1 MNKTVMRIV
10 LCLLAFMI
18 IFSCIYSVFAA
29 GIDEADITAA
39 AVILVDAETGAVL
52 YEKNAD
58 AQRAP
63 ASTTKLLTAVLALE
77 NLQMDQ
83 EITVPPE
90 AQTSGSNMGLK
101 PGQIVTVETLL
112 YGLLLSSGN
121 DAAVTL
127 AIAISGTVEAFA
139 QKMNEKAQALG
150 MLNSHFVTASGL
162 DAEGHYVTVRDMSI
176 LARYAYSIEELRT
189 IMATEEKTLYTVDK
203 SVSYQLENT
212 NLLIHTPRMD
222 GNGEPYTGASYLYE
236 YATGM
241 KTGSTRN
248 SDGCLV
254 ASAEKDGQKL
264 IALIFGDNSDG
275 EKDRWKIAAKL
286 FDYGFSNYRN
296 FSLTELIGGT
306 VGLDVVGGP
315 VINGA
320 AAKLQCMPVSQEGVE
335 VITLPV
341 DSDLSAIEYTI
352 EPNSAALNAPISE
365 GTVVGDIEITLNGE
379 LLLSGH
385 LIAAEA
391 MMTAEEYA
399 KLSGTQSEISNLLNL
414 DTEKRQNLRKYT
426 WLWLLI
432 PFGGVV
438 FLIWRGLQNNRHSRR
453 RYRGAAVRSSR
464 MAQQKNLMDG
474 RSYRKTARP
483 VSRIAAQNGSR
494 QAVVRRTSVSRASSR
509 VNGSRRSAV
518 RRTATV
524 QQIRP
529 NVRRTRRS
537 GREI

>member
-1 MNKTVMRIV
+1 MNKTVMRI
-10 LCLLAFMI
+10 LLFLLAFMI
-18 IFSCIYSVFAA
+18 VFSCVYSVFAA
-29 GIDEADITAA
+29 GIEEEDITAA
-39 AVILVDAETGAVL
+39 AVILVDAETGTVL

-58 AQRAP
+58 EQRAP

-83 EITVPPE
+83 EVTVPPE

-101 PGQIVTVETLL
+101 PGQIVSVETLL
-112 YGLLLSSGN
+112 YGLMLSSGN

-127 AIAISGTVEAFA
+127 AIAVSGTVEAFA

-150 MLNSHFVTASGL
+150 MNHSHFVTASGL

-176 LARYAYSIEELRT
+176 LARYVYNQEALRT

-212 NLLIHTPRMD
+212 NLLIHTPRLD
-222 GNGEPYTGASYLYE
+222 GSGEPYTGPSYLYE

-264 IALIFGDNSDG
+264 IALVFGDNSDG
-275 EKDRWKIAAKL
+275 EKDRWKIAAQL
-286 FDYGFSNYRN
+286 FDYGFSSYKN

-315 VINGA
+315 IINGE
-320 AAKLQCMPVSQEGVE
+320 AAKLQCIALSQEGAE
-335 VITLPV
+335 GITLPV
-341 DSDLSAIEYTI
+341 DTDPNAIEYTVV
-352 EPNSAALNAPISE
+352 PDSAALNAPISE
-365 GTVVGDIEITLNGE
+365 GTAVGSIEITLNGE
-379 LLLSGH
+379 ILLKGQLV
-385 LIAAEA
+385 AAEA
-391 MMTAEEYA
+391 MMTAEDYA

-432 PFGGVV
+432 PLGGVV

-453 RYRGAAVRSSR
+453 RYRGAAMRNSH
-464 MAQQKNLMDG
+464 MAQPK
-474 RSYRKTARP
+474 RSIDARAYRQYTRP
-483 VSRIAAQNGSR
+483 VGRAAVQSNTR
-494 QAVVRRTSVSRASSR
+494 QAVIRRAPANRAGSNANSPRRGAVRRTSAMQS
-509 VNGSRRSAV
+509 G
-518 RRTATV
+518 
-524 QQIRP
+524 RP
-529 NVRRTRRS
+529 NVRRTRRR
-537 GREI
+537 GREV

>member
-212 NLLIHTPRMD
+212 NLLIHTPRLD

>member
-52 YEKNAD
+52 YEKNSD

-212 NLLIHTPRMD
+212 NLLIHTPRLD

-474 RSYRKTARP
+474 RSYRRTARP

>member
-212 NLLIHTPRMD
+212 NLLIHTPRLD
-222 GNGEPYTGASYLYE
+222 GNG
-236 YATGM
+236 
-241 KTGSTRN
+241 
-248 SDGCLV
+248 
-254 ASAEKDGQKL
+254 
-264 IALIFGDNSDG
+264 
-275 EKDRWKIAAKL
+275 
-286 FDYGFSNYRN
+286 
-296 FSLTELIGGT
+296 
-306 VGLDVVGGP
+306 
-315 VINGA
+315 
-320 AAKLQCMPVSQEGVE
+320 
-335 VITLPV
+335 
-341 DSDLSAIEYTI
+341 
-352 EPNSAALNAPISE
+352 
-365 GTVVGDIEITLNGE
+365 
-379 LLLSGH
+379 
-385 LIAAEA
+385 
-391 MMTAEEYA
+391 
-399 KLSGTQSEISNLLNL
+399 
-414 DTEKRQNLRKYT
+414 
-426 WLWLLI
+426 
-432 PFGGVV
+432 
-438 FLIWRGLQNNRHSRR
+438 
-453 RYRGAAVRSSR
+453 
-464 MAQQKNLMDG
+464 
-474 RSYRKTARP
+474 
-483 VSRIAAQNGSR
+483 
-494 QAVVRRTSVSRASSR
+494 
-509 VNGSRRSAV
+509 
-518 RRTATV
+518 
-524 QQIRP
+524 
-529 NVRRTRRS
+529 
-537 GREI
+537 

>member
-212 NLLIHTPRMD
+212 NLLIHTPRLD

-352 EPNSAALNAPISE
+352 VPNSAALNAPISE

-474 RSYRKTARP
+474 RSYRRTARP

>member
-212 NLLIHTPRMD
+212 NLLIHTPRLD

-438 FLIWRGLQNNRHSRR
+438 FLIWRGLQKNRHSRR

>member
-39 AVILVDAETGAVL
+39 AMILVDAETGAVL

-212 NLLIHTPRMD
+212 NLLIHTPRLD

-474 RSYRKTARP
+474 RSYRRTARP

>member
-176 LARYAYSIEELRT
+176 LARYAYSIEELHT

-212 NLLIHTPRMD
+212 NLLIHTPRLD

>member
-212 NLLIHTPRMD
+212 NLLIHTPRLD

-474 RSYRKTARP
+474 RSYRRTARP